1 VQVHLVDGT
10 YELFRCFHG
19 APRAAGRDGTEVG
32 AGRALLATLG
42 ALLAEDHVTHVAV
55 TFDKLVAPR
64 NADALESQVPLAADV
79 VRALGVS
86 VWPSGRF
93 SADELLASGARRYAA
108 DPRVERIVLC
118 TTDHDNLQCVRGDR
132 VVLLDRSRRRLTDE
146 AAVRTRFGVGPDQ
159 LADLFALVGD
169 RSDGIP
175 GVPGWGLRS
184 AAAVLA
190 VHRRIDAIPD
200 DPAQWNVA
208 VRAAGRLAASL
219 SVRRRETLHARD
231 LLVLRDDAPIRDTV
245 DDLEW
250 FGADRAAV
258 EELGRR
264 LADESVAQRVARWR
278 GGTTGAAR

>member
-19 APRAAGRDGTEVG
+19 APGAVGASGAEVG
-32 AGRALLATLG
+32 AGRALLATLA
-42 ALLAEDHVTHVAV
+42 ALLADDDVTHVAV

-64 NADALESQVPLAADV
+64 KPDPLESQVPLAVDV
-79 VRALGVS
+79 VRALGVT

-93 SADELLASGARRYAA
+93 SADELLASGARKYAD
-108 DPRVERIVLC
+108 DPRVDRVVLC

-132 VVLLDRSRRRLTDE
+132 VVLLDRSRRRFTDE
-146 AAVRTRFGVGPDQ
+146 AAVRARFGVGPDQ

-190 VHRRIDAIPD
+190 VHRRVEAIPG
-200 DPAQWNVA
+200 DPAQWDVA
-208 VRAAGRLAASL
+208 VRAAPRLAASL
-219 SVRRRETLHARD
+219 SAHRREALHARD
-231 LLVLRDDAPIRDTV
+231 LLVLRDDAPIRDDV

-250 FGADRAAV
+250 HGADRDAV
-258 EELGRR
+258 DDLARR
-264 LADESVAQRVARWR
+264 LADDTVVQRVSRWR
-278 GGTTGAAR
+278 GGTDA

>member
-19 APRAAGRDGTEVG
+19 APRAAGADGAEVG
-32 AGRALLATLG
+32 AGRALLATLA
-42 ALLAEDHVTHVAV
+42 ALLAEDRVTHVAV

-64 NADALESQVPLAADV
+64 NPDPLESQVPLAADI
-79 VRALGVS
+79 VRALGLT

-93 SADELLASGARRYAA
+93 SADEMLASGARRFSA

-118 TTDHDNLQCVRGDR
+118 TTDHDNLQCVRGER
-132 VVLLDRSRRRLTDE
+132 VVLLDRSRRRIADE
-146 AAVRTRFGVGPDQ
+146 AAVRARFGVGPDQ

-190 VHRRIDAIPD
+190 AHRRIEAIPL
-200 DPAQWNVA
+200 DPARWEVA
-208 VRAAGRLAASL
+208 VRAAERLAASL
-219 SVRRRETLHARD
+219 SAYRREALHARD

-250 FGADRAAV
+250 RGADRVAV

-264 LADESVAQRVARWR
+264 LADESVVQRISRWTSGATGTAR
-278 GGTTGAAR
+278 

>member
-19 APRAAGRDGTEVG
+19 APRAAAPDGAEVG
-32 AGRALLATLG
+32 AGRALLATLA
-42 ALLAEDHVTHVAV
+42 ALLTEDGVTHVAV

-64 NADALESQVPLAADV
+64 NPDPLESQVPLAVDV
-79 VRALGVS
+79 VRALGVA

-93 SADELLASGARRYAA
+93 SADELLASGARRYGA
-108 DPRVERIVLC
+108 DPRVERVVLC
-118 TTDHDNLQCVRGDR
+118 ATDHDNLQCVRGER
-132 VVLLDRSRRRLTDE
+132 VVLLDRSRRRVTDE

-190 VHRRIDAIPD
+190 VHHRIDEIPE
-200 DPAQWNVA
+200 DPERWRVS
-208 VRAAGRLAASL
+208 VRAAQRLAATLSL
-219 SVRRRETLHARD
+219 RRREALHARD
-231 LLVLRDDAPIRDTV
+231 LLVLRDDAPIRDDV

-250 FGADRAAV
+250 RGADRVAV
-258 EELGRR
+258 EDLGRR
-264 LADESVAQRVARWR
+264 LADDTVVRRVSRWR
-278 GGTTGAAR
+278 SGTAPPAR

>member
-19 APRAAGRDGTEVG
+19 APRAAGARGAEVG
-32 AGRALLATLG
+32 AGRALLATLA
-42 ALLAEDHVTHVAV
+42 ALLAEDDVTHVAV

-64 NADALESQVPLAADV
+64 KPDPLESQVPLAVDV
-79 VRALGVS
+79 VRALGVA

-93 SADELLASGARRYAA
+93 SADELLASGARRYRD
-108 DPRVERIVLC
+108 DPRVERVVLC

-132 VVLLDRSRRRLTDE
+132 VVLLDRTRRRTTDE
-146 AAVRTRFGVGPDQ
+146 PAVVARFGVGPDQ

-175 GVPGWGLRS
+175 GVAGWGLRS
-184 AAAVLA
+184 AAAVLG
-190 VHRRIDAIPD
+190 VHRRIEDIPD
-200 DPAQWNVA
+200 QPERWGVL
-208 VRAAGRLAASL
+208 VRGAPRLAATLSL
-219 SVRRRETLHARD
+219 RRREAMHARD

-250 FGADRAAV
+250 HGADRAAV
-258 EELGRR
+258 EELGRQ
-264 LADESVAQRVARWR
+264 LADESVAHRVSRWR
-278 GGTTGAAR
+278 SGTTGAAR